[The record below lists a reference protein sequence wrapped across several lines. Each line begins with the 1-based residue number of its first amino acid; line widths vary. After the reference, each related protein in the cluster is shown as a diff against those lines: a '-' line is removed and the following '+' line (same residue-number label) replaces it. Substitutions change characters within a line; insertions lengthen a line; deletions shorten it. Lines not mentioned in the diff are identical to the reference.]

1 VKEAHF
7 VSILAH
13 PRLESCSDAVSSQ
26 DKQLVIAFSIK
37 GQNAT
42 GFCKDLTDEF
52 SSWQVSNPEQL
63 HQKILDLL
71 SFTRQKRLELEFA
84 LSLLTPEKI
93 IFATYSG
100 EVILKRNGQV
110 RKILE
115 SNKEIKIIVGNFK
128 DNDQIVLINK
138 SAIKIEEPL
147 LQMLEVNVSLERLVS
162 EMSLIQQEHKD
173 LSESLA
179 FLTYKVKADEKN
191 LEETKKVKINFKKAI
206 FISKLIFKRI
216 QEIVKKIIPLSKK
229 IVVKLKNQDRKKMLI
244 MAAIFFSLALI
255 LFGYVAIAKAK
266 NTKTVSYIEKQV
278 TEINK
283 NTSNINQLVLEQ
295 PLLARESAQKSL
307 TLLEN
312 LKKEKNNKNSLKLI
326 EDEINKLK
334 TLIKEISCSNSLDK
348 LSVAYN
354 LDQFIGSKMEIKDGQ
369 FFILENSGQEILRIK
384 TGQSKEKIALS
395 NNDKIRDFTI
405 SENKLFVL
413 SGGIKMLDLAKNE
426 TAFAQIKE
434 EGESDKTGEFLSSF
448 GQYLYLLNKEKRNI
462 YRYYY
467 KDDKLSEPIGWLVDK
482 QGINFENVNDLA
494 IDGDLWVAMKNGNLL
509 KFAKGSKADF
519 TIKGLGQ
526 LPSNQIIISSSEEN
540 NSIAIL
546 EKQNKRLLILT
557 KDGQLINEIKSNELA
572 GVSSIAFNKEAN
584 KIYALSGSV
593 IYEVDLGL
601 QPNKINFP

>member
-1 VKEAHF
+1 MKEAHF

-52 SSWQVSNPEQL
+52 FTWQIDNPEQL

-71 SFTRQKRLELEFA
+71 SFTRQKKLELEFS
-84 LSLLTPEKI
+84 LSLLVPEKI
-93 IFATYSG
+93 IFAAYSG

-115 SNKEIKIIVGNFK
+115 STKEIKIIVGNFK
-128 DNDQIVLINK
+128 DNDQIILINK

-147 LQMLEVNVSLERLVS
+147 LQMLETNVSLERLVS

-179 FLTYKVKADEKN
+179 FLTYKIKIDEEK
-191 LEETKKVKINFKKAI
+191 LEKKEIVKISFKKTITIAKI
-206 FISKLIFKRI
+206 VFKKI
-216 QEIVKKIIPLSKK
+216 QEIAKKIIPLSKK
-229 IVVKLKNQDRKKMLI
+229 IVIKLKNQDRKKMLI
-244 MAAIFFSLALI
+244 MAAVFFSLALI
-255 LFGYVAIAKAK
+255 LFGYVAIARAS
-266 NTKTVSYIEKQV
+266 NEKTVSYIEKQV
-278 TEINK
+278 EEINK
-283 NTSNINQLVLEQ
+283 NTSNINQLILEQ
-295 PLLARESAQKSL
+295 PLLARESAQESL
-307 TLLEN
+307 ALLEN

-334 TLIKEISCSNSLDK
+334 ILIAEISGSNSLDK

-354 LDQFIGSKMEIKDGQ
+354 LDQFIGSKIEIKDGQ
-369 FFILENSGQEILRIK
+369 IFILENSGQEILRIK
-384 TGQSKEKIALS
+384 ADQSKEKIVLS
-395 NNDKIRDFTI
+395 NNEKIRDFSI

-413 SGGIKMLDLAKNE
+413 SNGIKMLDLTKNE
-426 TAFAQIKE
+426 TAFTQIKE

-467 KDDKLSEPIGWLVDK
+467 NDDKLSEPIGWLVDK

-494 IDGDLWVAMKNGNLL
+494 IDGNLWVAMKNGSLL
-509 KFAKGSKADF
+509 KFAKGSTTDF
-519 TIKGLGQ
+519 AIKGLGQ
-526 LPSNQIIISSSEEN
+526 MPSSQIIISSSEEEN

-593 IYEVDLGL
+593 IYEVEVL
-601 QPNKINFP
+601 K

>member
-1 VKEAHF
+1 MKEAHF

-52 SSWQVSNPEQL
+52 STWQIDNPEQL

-71 SFTRQKRLELEFA
+71 SFTRQKKLELEFS
-84 LSLLTPEKI
+84 LSLLVPEKI
-93 IFATYSG
+93 IFAAYSG

-115 SNKEIKIIVGNFK
+115 STKEIKIIVGNFK
-128 DNDQIVLINK
+128 DNDQIILINK
-138 SAIKIEEPL
+138 SAIKMQEPL
-147 LQMLEVNVSLERLVS
+147 LQMLETNVSLERLVS

-179 FLTYKVKADEKN
+179 FLTYKIKVDEEK
-191 LEETKKVKINFKKAI
+191 LEKKEIVRISFKKAI
-206 FISKLIFKRI
+206 AISQLVFKRI
-216 QEIVKKIIPLSKK
+216 QEISKKIIPLSKK
-229 IVVKLKNQDRKKMLI
+229 IVVKLKNQDRKKMI
-244 MAAIFFSLALI
+244 VMMVIFFSLAIL
-255 LFGYVAIAKAK
+255 LFGYVAIAKAT

-278 TEINK
+278 AEINK
-283 NTSNINQLVLEQ
+283 NTNNINQLVLEQ

-326 EDEINKLK
+326 EDEISKLK
-334 TLIKEISCSNSLDK
+334 TLIAEISGSNSLDK

-354 LDQFIGSKMEIKDGQ
+354 LDQFIGSKMEIKDKQ
-369 FFILENSGQEILRIK
+369 IFILENSGVEILRIK
-384 TGQSKEKIALS
+384 EDQSKEKIGLS
-395 NNDKIRDFTI
+395 NNEKIRDFTI
-405 SENKLFVL
+405 SENKLFIL
-413 SGGIKMLDLAKNE
+413 SSGIKMLDLAKNE
-426 TAFAQIKE
+426 ATFTEIKQ
-434 EGESDKTGEFLSSF
+434 EGESDKNGEFLSSF
-448 GQYLYLLNKEKRNI
+448 DQYLYLLNKEKRNI

-467 KDDKLSEPIGWLVDK
+467 KDDKLSEPIGWLIDK
-482 QGINFENVNDLA
+482 QGISFENVNDIA
-494 IDGDLWVAMKNGNLL
+494 VDGDLWMGMKNGSLL
-509 KFAKGSKADF
+509 KFTKGSALDF
-519 TIKGLGQ
+519 AIKGLEQ
-526 LPSNQIIISSSEEN
+526 MPTSQIIISSSEEA

-593 IYEVDLGL
+593 IYEVEVL
-601 QPNKINFP
+601 K